1 MFKKDIE
8 YIMSGMKKGVFITF
22 EGADGCGKTTQ
33 VELAAKFLKE
43 SGLPYIKTRE
53 PGGSEL
59 GKELRQILLHYPGAV
74 ASECET
80 FLYLADRA
88 QHVETVIKPAIK
100 AGKAVLCDRFID
112 STIAYQ
118 GFGRGI
124 DLERIKYLNNVA
136 TGGLRPDLTI
146 VFDVDSA
153 IAQTRLGGE
162 KDRLEAE
169 GFGFHK
175 KVREGYLAIAAQEPE
190 RVKIV
195 DANKGIE
202 EVFEQTLTLLRTL
215 LN

>member
-1 MFKKDIE
+1 
-8 YIMSGMKKGVFITF
+8 MKKGVFITF

-33 VELAAKFLKE
+33 VELAAKFLEE

-100 AGKAVLCDRFID
+100 AGSVVLCDRFID

-124 DLERIKYLNNVA
+124 DLERIKYFNNIA
-136 TGGLRPDLTI
+136 TGHLKPDLTI
-146 VFDVDSA
+146 VFDVDSE

-169 GFGFHK
+169 GLSFHK
-175 KVREGYLAIAAQEPE
+175 KVRDGYLAIAKEESE
-190 RVKIV
+190 RIKVV
-195 DANKGIE
+195 DANKSID
-202 EVFEQTLTLLRTL
+202 EVFEQTLTLLKTL
-215 LN
+215 LS

>member
-1 MFKKDIE
+1 
-8 YIMSGMKKGVFITF
+8 MKRGVFITF

-33 VELAAKFLKE
+33 LELAAQRLDELKI
-43 SGLPYIKTRE
+43 PYVRTRE

-59 GKELRQILLHYPGAV
+59 GKELRQILLHYPGKV

-88 QHVETVIKPAIK
+88 QHVETVIKPALE
-100 AGKAVLCDRFID
+100 AGKVVLCDRFTD

-124 DLERIKYLNNVA
+124 DLERIKYLNNIA
-136 TGGLRPDLTI
+136 TGGLCPNLTI
-146 VFDVDSA
+146 VFDVDSE

-169 GFGFHK
+169 GFEFHK
-175 KVREGYLAIAAQEPE
+175 KVREGYLAVAKEESA
-190 RVKIV
+190 RVKVV
-195 DANKGIE
+195 DANLSID
-202 EVFEQTLTLLRTL
+202 EVFEGVVTLLKTL